1 MWVNIRRRRAENFPQ
16 RKSGIICRETVYVF
30 QKRQLLLHKCC
41 LRSNHRPAS
50 WRHLKSEPD
59 ILLPAQSS
67 PLPAAAAA
75 AAAPPAWGRPEAHS
89 SIGNLK
95 KPRGEKFERFTGCY
109 CAGWTLPLPPCSKEL
124 YLAMLNCTSE
134 ANMLFNPSRVILTE
148 SNGAVCVCTLCQ
160 LLELISAGAFA

>member
-67 PLPAAAAA
+67 PTTTPTSPP
-75 AAAPPAWGRPEAHS
+75 PPAWGRPEAHS

-95 KPRGEKFERFTGCY
+95 KPGGEKSEHFTGCY
-109 CAGWTLPLPPCSKEL
+109 CAEQTLPLAPRSKEL

-134 ANMLFNPSRVILTE
+134 ANMLFNPSRVILME

-160 LLELISAGAFA
+160 LLELISAGAFT

>member
-1 MWVNIRRRRAENFPQ
+1 MWVNIRRRRAENFPR
-16 RKSGIICRETVYVF
+16 RKSGIICRGTVYVF

-59 ILLPAQSS
+59 ILLPPFPS
-67 PLPAAAAA
+67 LP
-75 AAAPPAWGRPEAHS
+75 PSAWGRPEAHS

-95 KPRGEKFERFTGCY
+95 KPGGEKAERFTGCY
-109 CAGWTLPLPPCSKEL
+109 CAERTLPLTPRSKEL

-134 ANMLFNPSRVILTE
+134 ANMLFNPGRVILME

-160 LLELISAGAFA
+160 SLGLISAEAFT